1 MLYLQKCMK
10 SQLIKNRWS
19 PEHAGAIFFV
29 SLVEV
34 EEERFRLLHL
44 LAGCHQVFKKS
55 IVLKASANTI
65 NRDRS
70 KQSEWKGD
78 KFNVKLI
85 VISCSMASDV
95 FIPISKSY

>member
-1 MLYLQKCMK
+1 MALSPPFFLNKTRTMIQFKIMLYLQKCMK

-55 IVLKASANTI
+55 SVESIRKHN
-65 NRDRS
+65 
-70 KQSEWKGD
+70 
-78 KFNVKLI
+78 
-85 VISCSMASDV
+85 
-95 FIPISKSY
+95 